1 MNQYEW
7 RASGQRA
14 IYFRWYRFH
23 VADRITISLD
33 ADTKRALESLR
44 EQTSANQSELVR
56 SAIQFYEANL
66 DVTES
71 DDSDS
76 LWRYSRALSAQDH
89 VLLDRDFFHLFL
101 QHVPNSEN
109 FESEVERIASYH
121 APEYNEEFQSPLEL
135 LEWLSFCGFLEY
147 KQVDGQS
154 IQLIFH
160 NEDVKDVMG
169 PFTVTAIEEM
179 GHDVTVVRTGIT
191 KVVLD
196 IEGFDSSE

>member
-1 MNQYEW
+1 MAE
-7 RASGQRA
+7 
-14 IYFRWYRFH
+14 
-23 VADRITISLD
+23 RITISLD
-33 ADTKRALESLR
+33 SDTQQALEQLHER
-44 EQTSANQSELVR
+44 TSANQSELVR
-56 SAIQFYEANL
+56 HAIQFYEANL
-66 DVTES
+66 DVTEN

-101 QHVPNSEN
+101 RHVPDSEE
-109 FESEVERIASYH
+109 FETAIDQIASYH
-121 APEYNEEFQSPLEL
+121 APEYNEEFDSPIEL

-147 KQVDGQS
+147 KQVGDHS

-169 PFTVTAIEEM
+169 PFTVTAIE
-179 GHDVTVVRTGIT
+179 GLDHDVTIVRTGIT

-196 IEGFDSSE
+196 ISNLDTVE